1 MRCLEV
7 TYVRHVANYNYCFDI
22 YSHTVDLD
30 LTSIAEKMEHFYR
43 KIDNHGCI
51 RMRNS

>member
-30 LTSIAEKMEHFYR
+30 LTSIAEKMEYFYR
-43 KIDNHGCI
+43 KKLTIMDA
-51 RMRNS
+51 